1 MDLSFSKIKTDK
13 ELRAATSLSMVKF
26 NTLSI
31 LFSNTYSKIYGVSI
45 EESQANLVKDFVFS
59 NSTELLFF
67 VLFSLK
73 NPTILTVLGLIFEIP
88 QSTADY
94 NFIKGLKISHQCLT
108 ENSDMPAREF
118 KDEAEFLTY
127 FQSEGKIVLD
137 VTEFK
142 IERPSDNAKQKE
154 VYSGKKNAH
163 L

>member
-1 MDLSFSKIKTDK
+1 
-13 ELRAATSLSMVKF
+13 
-26 NTLSI
+26 
-31 LFSNTYSKIYGVSI
+31 
-45 EESQANLVKDFVFS
+45 
-59 NSTELLFF
+59 
-67 VLFSLK
+67 
-73 NPTILTVLGLIFEIP
+73 
-88 QSTADY
+88 
-94 NFIKGLKISHQCLT
+94 
-108 ENSDMPAREF
+108 MPAREF